1 MLLSLENQNKIK
13 PIVLNWANQKKVVDG
28 LTNYEQLASEVE
40 SKELVSLLGYEFL
53 QDLQANRTEPKNKIL
68 LEGGTF
74 DNGVTFKGLNFVIA
88 YFNYAR
94 FVGVSPFSESF
105 TGVVKKNREES
116 QSLANGEV
124 KRLQTDAR
132 DIAMMEWELIKRYL
146 NCSDYPYWN
155 SQIRKPFIP
164 RFKGVKRTLR

>member
-1 MLLSLENQNKIK
+1 MILSLEKQNQIK
-13 PIVLNWANQKKVVDG
+13 PIPLNWANQKKVVDG

-40 SKELVSLLGYEFL
+40 SKELVTLLGIEFL
-53 QDLQANRTEPKNKIL
+53 QDLQDNPTTLKNAEL
-68 LEGGTF
+68 LEGGVF
-74 DNGVTFKGLNFVIA
+74 ENGIAFKGLNFVIA
-88 YFNYAR
+88 YFNYAK

-155 SQIRKPFIP
+155 AQIRKPFIP